1 MSKYCVT
8 NIIIGQ
14 VNDIHCQ
21 TCGFGQV
28 LPPHFQFTCFSL
40 IDISCLLM
48 CSEPLPGV
56 LGNTGTVAFIFREQ
70 GIFSNYFQG
79 TGELLTRLLGSRE
92 HQFTFNNGQ

>member
-14 VNDIHCQ
+14 VNDIRCQ

-48 CSEPLPGV
+48 CSAFEAALSKLSYSVFLTSSIALCLVKNTRPHHVIGV
-56 LGNTGTVAFIFREQ
+56 
-70 GIFSNYFQG
+70 
-79 TGELLTRLLGSRE
+79 
-92 HQFTFNNGQ
+92 

>member
-1 MSKYCVT
+1 MSKYCVA

-48 CSEPLPGV
+48 CSEFGAALSKLSYSVFLTSSIVLCLVKITRPHHMIGV
-56 LGNTGTVAFIFREQ
+56 
-70 GIFSNYFQG
+70 
-79 TGELLTRLLGSRE
+79 
-92 HQFTFNNGQ
+92 